1 MIKFRLI
8 DENDEDND
16 NYSFQINFES
26 VDDFLEWTYDDSDF
40 EAFMDK
46 MECDNADYAG
56 VHDGGSG
63 GETYNTEWTYSSYEI
78 QNFPLAISMW
88 KEFFKSQNL
97 LIED

>member
-16 NYSFQINFES
+16 SYSFMINFES
-26 VDDFLEWTYDDSDF
+26 ADDFNDWYCDDAEF

-56 VHDGGSG
+56 VHDVSG
-63 GETYNTEWTYSSYEI
+63 GLDEWAYCSYEI

-88 KEFFKSQNL
+88 KEFFRSRNL
-97 LIED
+97 LIEG